1 MQNLWRLK
9 IDLDKNSINELEKKL
24 NTTFSINFKD
34 FLVATNASSPTN
46 NTVVFN
52 DVEYVINSVL
62 NFNNDAKYKI
72 EYIYNNLKEDINNN
86 IPFANDGFG
95 NYYVIDKNDNVLFY
109 DSEKNRLISL
119 CNIKTFILKIEQNN
133 GWFFIYSIATKYG
146 VCWF

>member
-9 IDLDKNSINELEKKL
+9 IDLDKNSINELEKNL

-52 DVEYVINSVL
+52 DAEYVINSVL

-72 EYIYNNLKEDINNN
+72 ESIYNNLKEDINNN

-133 GWFFIYSIATKYG
+133 G
-146 VCWF
+146 

>member
-72 EYIYNNLKEDINNN
+72 ESIYNNLKEDINNN
-86 IPFANDGFG
+86 IPFANDGLG

-133 GWFFIYSIATKYG
+133 G
-146 VCWF
+146 

>member
-133 GWFFIYSIATKYG
+133 G
-146 VCWF
+146 

>member
-72 EYIYNNLKEDINNN
+72 ESIYNNLKEDINNN

-133 GWFFIYSIATKYG
+133 G
-146 VCWF
+146 